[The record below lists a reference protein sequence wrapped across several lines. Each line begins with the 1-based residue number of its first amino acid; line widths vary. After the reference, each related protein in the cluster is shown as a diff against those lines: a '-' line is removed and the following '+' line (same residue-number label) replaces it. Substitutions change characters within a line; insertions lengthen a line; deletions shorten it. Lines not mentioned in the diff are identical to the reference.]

1 VIRHGLVSITDQID
15 ANISR
20 TAFSPY
26 IYEYKDFAVGLVS
39 PEGELVA
46 QCTGGM
52 PVFVA
57 DSVGMA
63 VRDGLAVYGR
73 ARLHRGDVMVCN
85 HAAVQGQHLNNTVMY
100 TPIYAGKDLQTLIGF
115 FAINVHWIDIGG
127 ITPRSSDIF
136 MEGLQLRS
144 IKLWSKG
151 EPIQEVYR
159 IIENNTR
166 FPVELSGD
174 IAAQHAG
181 CVLGRDLTQ
190 QLADKYGVETFFAAV
205 KTILDQSEAASRA
218 KIRAIADGEYRYET
232 FFDNDG
238 ESDEPLPIKVKVVIA
253 GDEMTIDYSE
263 IAGQVRGCINSGYYG
278 GGRTTAR
285 VAFKYLVAHDEPAN
299 EGTFRPLKLIL
310 PQGKILSAE
319 PSAPMGNYSQ
329 PFPTVIDAI
338 IKSLEQALPERVT
351 GAHFGTFS
359 GVRFR
364 GKRDNGAPFDCH
376 DSGHGGWG
384 ACATHDGVGPFRTM
398 AHGDTRIIPI
408 ELQESMYP
416 YRILEF
422 SLREDS
428 GGAGRFRGGLGFRK
442 KYQILSP
449 CHLQAMFD
457 RIKYPALGCSRR
469 QERQVRSDHG
479 RKAIGRQGNRLQE
492 QRLSVGSRG
501 YHHRGNRWRRWL
513 RTTAGAPAGTRRAGP
528 AARLHL
534 DRSCGQRL
542 RHPAQRRDELMIRS
556 SASRP
561 NRART
566 ASKRNRKNATRWL
579 RRAQERRENPGQT
592 HNRVPSG
599 SLLDPRLPLL
609 RRPPACREF
618 ALEPR
623 LSE

>member
-1 VIRHGLVSITDQID
+1 MKEKSYSHTVNHSVDPITLEVIRHGLVSITDQID

-39 PEGELVA
+39 ADGELIA

-63 VRDGLAVYGR
+63 VGDGLAVYGSE
-73 ARLHRGDVMVCN
+73 RLHHGDVVVCN
-85 HAAVQGQHLNNTVMY
+85 HAAIQGQHLNNTVMY
-100 TPIYAGKDLQTLIGF
+100 TPIYAGAQRTTLIGF

-136 MEGLQLRS
+136 MERLQLRS

-166 FPVELSGD
+166 FPVELMGD

-190 QLADKYGVETFFAAV
+190 ALADKYGVAIFLAAI
-205 KTILDQSEAASRA
+205 KTILDQSEQAARA
-218 KIRAIADGEYRYET
+218 QIRAIPDGVYSYET

-238 ESDEPLPIKVKVVIA
+238 ETGQPIPIRVKVIIA
-253 GDEMTIDYSE
+253 GDEMTIDYSG
-263 IAGQVRGCINSGYYG
+263 IAAQVKGCINSGYYG

-285 VAFKYLVAHDEPAN
+285 VAFKYIIATNEPAN

-310 PQGKILSAE
+310 PEGKILSAH
-319 PSAPMGNYSQ
+319 PTAPMGNYSQ

-338 IKSLEQALPERVT
+338 IKALESALPERVT

-364 GKRDNGAPFDCH
+364 GKTAAGAPFDCH

-384 ACATHDGVGPFRTM
+384 ACATHDGAGPFRTM
-398 AHGDTRIIPI
+398 AHGDTRIIPV

-416 YRILEF
+416 YRIVEF

-428 GGAGRFRGGLGFRK
+428 AGAGKFRGGLGFRK
-442 KYQILSP
+442 CYQILGW
-449 CHLQAMFD
+449 CNLQAMFD
-457 RIKYPALGCSRR
+457 RVKCPPWGVQGGQAAMPGQITVLKKSGEKEIIYKSKSYPLEPGDSIIVETGGGGGYGPPA
-469 QERQVRSDHG
+469 ERARELVERDV
-479 RKAIGRQGNRLQE
+479 L
-492 QRLSVGSRG
+492 RG
-501 YHHRGNRWRRWL
+501 YL
-513 RTTAGAPAGTRRAGP
+513 SAGAA
-528 AARLHL
+528 
-534 DRSCGQRL
+534 
-542 RHPAQRRDELMIRS
+542 
-556 SASRP
+556 
-561 NRART
+561 
-566 ASKRNRKNATRWL
+566 KR
-579 RRAQERRENPGQT
+579 QYGIEI
-592 HNRVPSG
+592 
-599 SLLDPRLPLL
+599 
-609 RRPPACREF
+609 
-618 ALEPR
+618 
-623 LSE
+623 